1 MYLCYVDES
10 GTSDIP
16 GNSSHFILAGLSI
29 PIWNWKSCDQE
40 IDRIK
45 RRYDLCEAEIH
56 IAWILRPYLEQ
67 TKISDFDKL
76 NYVQRRS
83 AVEAYRKSE
92 ILRLQRSK
100 NPKLLKQTKKNFQKT
115 NSYIHLT
122 YMERKKFIFDVANA
136 ISKWRD
142 ARLFA
147 ECVDKGN
154 YSGN

>member
-56 IAWILRPYLEQ
+56 IAWILRPHLEQ

-100 NPKLLKQTKKNFQKT
+100 NPKLLT
-115 NSYIHLT
+115 HLT
-122 YMERKKFIFDVANA
+122 QRWCK
-136 ISKWRD
+136 
-142 ARLFA
+142 L
-147 ECVDKGN
+147 G
-154 YSGN
+154 G